1 MYNNKLIFIQSQ
13 DNSLYTSI
21 HTFKVVPLLID
32 SISIGLRSVI
42 DSSLLLLVAFVL
54 IVMLLVSFISGKG
67 GGGGGTEIFE
77 LDLEGGVGGGGG
89 GGGGRVGATVILGGG
104 GLDGKVLCTDG
115 TLDKVFE
122 DVFRDK
128 LDGTLCDGEDML
140 RRFGGKGGAL
150 RV

>member
-1 MYNNKLIFIQSQ
+1 
-13 DNSLYTSI
+13 
-21 HTFKVVPLLID
+21 
-32 SISIGLRSVI
+32 
-42 DSSLLLLVAFVL
+42 
-54 IVMLLVSFISGKG
+54 MLLELFISGKG

-104 GLDGKVLCTDG
+104 GLDGKVLCIDE
-115 TLDKVFE
+115 TLDKVFG

-128 LDGTLCDGEDML
+128 LDGTLCDGEDTL

>member
-1 MYNNKLIFIQSQ
+1 MISFTSM
-13 DNSLYTSI
+13 SI
-21 HTFKVVPLLID
+21 HTLKVVPLLID

-54 IVMLLVSFISGKG
+54 IVMLLVLFISGKG
-67 GGGGGTEIFE
+67 GGGGGMEILE
-77 LDLEGGVGGGGG
+77 LILEGGVGGGGG
-89 GGGGRVGATVILGGG
+89 GGGGRVGAVVILGGG

-115 TLDKVFE
+115 GLDKTFG
-122 DVFRDK
+122 DVFRGK
-128 LDGTLCDGEDML
+128 LDGTLGDGEDTL